1 MSVAKANLAFK
12 ITNWCNLS
20 CQHCCENS
28 GPDKSPRLMDLDK
41 MSQYLAEFNALPIE
55 KYDTLV
61 MTGGEV
67 MSPYYHNNDTYIQQC
82 IDIAFHGGMLPVL
95 KTNGIW
101 GKNPKLKNKIFTD
114 IADIA
119 YAKNKLVAM
128 DISLDRFHDNLGAV
142 ADIINVL
149 VREPAIG
156 YCIATTLQG
165 IYKNSTH
172 AVHDLYS
179 ALLTRNIKIVGND
192 SQNKIILLSDD
203 NNLYPLYYNFNQSI
217 ANVGRARTN
226 KIGVF
231 NLSGRP
237 DIYGDCI
244 MIDNNDVLRLNNVRG
259 AKIDGRP
266 ILDVIRQLQQRNTQR

>member
-1 MSVAKANLAFK
+1 MSSTVSNISYQIYISTLRTSKESINRINQNFDNINVLPLVET
-12 ITNWCNLS
+12 TNIIGLC
-20 CQHCCENS
+20 
-28 GPDKSPRLMDLDK
+28 
-41 MSQYLAEFNALPIE
+41 YLAIMEDGIYSTSVINNIQPVAHIL
-55 KYDTLV
+55 TL
-61 MTGGEV
+61 TI
-67 MSPYYHNNDTYIQQC
+67 HRQR
-82 IDIAFHGGMLPVL
+82 
-95 KTNGIW
+95 
-101 GKNPKLKNKIFTD
+101 FT
-114 IADIA
+114 
-119 YAKNKLVAM
+119 
-128 DISLDRFHDNLGAV
+128 V

-266 ILDVIRQLQQRNTQR
+266 ILEVIEQLQRRVIQR